1 MYFSGLPVLE
11 IAEAVSAAG
20 VPAAVSY
27 SAGTYVCNDV
37 LYSLLAYVEGTDVRA
52 GFIHVPYA
60 TEQGKTPSMDMA
72 DIIKGITI
80 AIESIE

>member
-37 LYSLLAYVEGTDVRA
+37 LYSLLAYVEG
-52 GFIHVPYA
+52 
-60 TEQGKTPSMDMA
+60 A
-72 DIIKGITI
+72 DR
-80 AIESIE
+80 